1 MQTIVI
7 SKQEFRDKVIACRL
21 LNPKDSTLRAI
32 DAVLSEC
39 GKIRYVW
46 DKQ

>member
-7 SKQEFRDKVIACRL
+7 SKQEFRDKMVACRL
-21 LNPKDSTLRAI
+21 LNPSESTLRAI

-39 GKIRYVW
+39 GKIKYVRGE
-46 DKQ
+46 